1 MFNFNAK
8 LLKKIED
15 EKNNHMQMCQ
25 ELREEIDR
33 FKKSAQLDYKFFYDE
48 ISKHNANNYIKKS
61 EIGNIIKDE
70 MVRQKKK
77 SEIYEMAKRLPKIR
91 DTSVNK
97 PVPTE
102 NTDKYKNLPTF
113 ITCLE
118 FAKVLNI
125 PITQFWNRKYQI
137 DREVRC
143 YHFGKRSPRY
153 YKKDVL
159 DFIKHKNTEDDIFI
173 LLENSKDD
181 RISRRDLMSLLSIS
195 WNVFYAIQGGIEKII
210 PPITVSKNLVFYKNT
225 DVLAFLKKGGLV
237 GY

>member
-15 EKNNHMQMCQ
+15 EKNNHMQMFQ
-25 ELREEIDR
+25 ELKEELDAI
-33 FKKSAQLDYKFFYDE
+33 KKDFNLFDDK
-48 ISKHNANNYIKKS
+48 ISKFKATDYVKSPEIVNIIRS
-61 EIGNIIKDE
+61 EIFE
-70 MVRQKKK
+70 A
-77 SEIYEMAKRLPKIR
+77 AKRLPKIR

-125 PITQFWNRKYQI
+125 PIAQFWNRKYQI

>member
-1 MFNFNAK
+1 MFNFNTK

-15 EKNNHMQMCQ
+15 EKNNHMQMFQ
-25 ELREEIDR
+25 ELKEELDAI
-33 FKKSAQLDYKFFYDE
+33 KKDFNLFDDK
-48 ISKHNANNYIKKS
+48 ISKFKATDYVKSPEIVNIIRS
-61 EIGNIIKDE
+61 EIFE
-70 MVRQKKK
+70 AAKK
-77 SEIYEMAKRLPKIR
+77 LPKIR
-91 DTSVNK
+91 DTSVSK

>member
-1 MFNFNAK
+1 MFNFNTK

-15 EKNNHMQMCQ
+15 EKNNHMQMFQ
-25 ELREEIDR
+25 ELKEELDAI
-33 FKKSAQLDYKFFYDE
+33 KKDFNLFDDK
-48 ISKHNANNYIKKS
+48 ISKFKATDYGKSPEIVNIIRS
-61 EIGNIIKDE
+61 EIFE
-70 MVRQKKK
+70 A
-77 SEIYEMAKRLPKIR
+77 AKRLPKIR

>member
-15 EKNNHMQMCQ
+15 EKNNHMQMFQ
-25 ELREEIDR
+25 ELKEELDAI
-33 FKKSAQLDYKFFYDE
+33 KKDFNLFDDK
-48 ISKHNANNYIKKS
+48 ISKFKATDYVKSPEIVNIIRS
-61 EIGNIIKDE
+61 EIFE
-70 MVRQKKK
+70 A
-77 SEIYEMAKRLPKIR
+77 AKRLPKIR

-125 PITQFWNRKYQI
+125 PIAQFWNRKYQI

-210 PPITVSKNLVFYKNT
+210 PLITVSKNLVFYKNT

>member
-8 LLKKIED
+8 LFKKIED
-15 EKNNHMQMCQ
+15 EKNNHMQMFQ
-25 ELREEIDR
+25 ELKEELDAIKKDFNR
-33 FKKSAQLDYKFFYDE
+33 FDDK
-48 ISKHNANNYIKKS
+48 ISKFKATDYVKSPEIVNIIRS
-61 EIGNIIKDE
+61 EIFE
-70 MVRQKKK
+70 A
-77 SEIYEMAKRLPKIR
+77 AKRLPKIR

-102 NTDKYKNLPTF
+102 NTNKYKNLPTF

>member
-1 MFNFNAK
+1 MF
-8 LLKKIED
+8 
-15 EKNNHMQMCQ
+15 Q
-25 ELREEIDR
+25 ELKEELDAI
-33 FKKSAQLDYKFFYDE
+33 KKDFNLFDDK
-48 ISKHNANNYIKKS
+48 ISKFKATDYVKSPEIVNIIRS
-61 EIGNIIKDE
+61 EIFE
-70 MVRQKKK
+70 A
-77 SEIYEMAKRLPKIR
+77 AKRLPKIR

>member
-1 MFNFNAK
+1 MFNFNTK

-15 EKNNHMQMCQ
+15 EKNNHMQMFQ
-25 ELREEIDR
+25 ELKEELDAI
-33 FKKSAQLDYKFFYDE
+33 KKDFNLFDDK
-48 ISKHNANNYIKKS
+48 ISKFKATDYVKSPEIVNIIRS
-61 EIGNIIKDE
+61 EIFE
-70 MVRQKKK
+70 A
-77 SEIYEMAKRLPKIR
+77 AKRLPKIR

-125 PITQFWNRKYQI
+125 PIAQFWNRKYQI

>member
-15 EKNNHMQMCQ
+15 EKNNHMQMFQ
-25 ELREEIDR
+25 ELKEELDAI
-33 FKKSAQLDYKFFYDE
+33 KKDFNLFDDK
-48 ISKHNANNYIKKS
+48 ISKFKATDYVKSPEIVNIIRS
-61 EIGNIIKDE
+61 EIFE
-70 MVRQKKK
+70 A
-77 SEIYEMAKRLPKIR
+77 AKRLPKIR

>member
-1 MFNFNAK
+1 MFNFNTK

-15 EKNNHMQMCQ
+15 EKNNHMQMFQ
-25 ELREEIDR
+25 ELKEELDAI
-33 FKKSAQLDYKFFYDE
+33 KKDFNLFDDK
-48 ISKHNANNYIKKS
+48 ISKFKATDYVKSPEIVNIIRS
-61 EIGNIIKDE
+61 EIFE
-70 MVRQKKK
+70 A
-77 SEIYEMAKRLPKIR
+77 AKRLPKIR